1 MSMAISD
8 NENIFELIHSLTK
21 AEQKSFSQLSVFSS
35 ISNKKYHDLFDII
48 KSQKIYNEVKIK
60 KRLAYL
66 QIKTPLPVLKN
77 YLQEIILKSLRYHHD
92 EKSIERS
99 LHNLIDESEL
109 MHDKGIYKLR
119 DKLIKK
125 AKSIA
130 KKYERKEI
138 LLQILNKEWIYKSNF
153 NPKGIEPDYS
163 IALTDL
169 NNLLFARTMT
179 YNVSLLL
186 EKGEIR
192 DDSLKKAWANVIHN
206 PIMTEERKIAGYE
219 ETCHFHH
226 NWMRYHHRTNN
237 FKLCIIHQEQLI
249 AHMESNEELLN
260 EYKSLYIFELN
271 GLVVAYCQDREYEKG
286 QNALKKLQSLHSLE
300 LSVPDKEMLA
310 DTIAIAFGN
319 IIHGYYLSDFDAAI
333 AASNE
338 AEKYMEASTSTH
350 HHAAFLYLNL
360 AKTNIYLGNYR
371 KALIWTNNIFHDSP
385 GNRRDDFYVIAW
397 VFNIIIH
404 FELDHIDFLPSLI
417 KSTDRFLKKRN
428 RLYKTE
434 ITILNFLKAKLP
446 KSNTKKSIK
455 QFYVELLIEMKEI
468 VKDPYEAK
476 AFKYFDFISWLES
489 KIERKSIADVVRN
502 KIKEGN
508 ISI

>member
-1 MSMAISD
+1 MAISD
-8 NENIFELIHSLTK
+8 NENIFELVHSLTK

-35 ISNKKYHDLFDII
+35 TANKKYHDLFEII
-48 KSQKIYNEVKIK
+48 KSQKNYNENKIK
-60 KRLAYL
+60 RKLL
-66 QIKTPLPVLKN
+66 LLNIKTPLPVLKN
-77 YLQEIILKSLRYHHD
+77 YLQEIILKSLRFHHD
-92 EKSIERS
+92 SESVDRS
-99 LHNLIDESEL
+99 LHNLIEESEL
-109 MHDKGIYKLR
+109 MHNKGIYKLR
-119 DKLIKK
+119 DKLIRK
-125 AKSIA
+125 AKILA
-130 KKYERKEI
+130 KKFERKEI
-138 LLQILNKEWIYKSNF
+138 LLQALNKEWIYKSNF
-153 NPKGIEPDYS
+153 NPKAIEGDYS
-163 IALTDL
+163 IALSDL

-192 DDSLKKAWANVIHN
+192 DDSLRKEWDSVIYN
-206 PIMTEERKIAGYE
+206 PIMTEERKIDGYE
-219 ETCHFHH
+219 ETCHYHH

-237 FKLCIIHQEQLI
+237 FKACIVHQERLI
-249 AHMESNEELLN
+249 AHMESNVGLLK
-260 EYKSLYIFELN
+260 EYKALYIFELN
-271 GLVVAYCQDREYEKG
+271 GLVVAYCQDRKYEKG
-286 QNALKKLQSLHSLE
+286 LNALKKLQSLDSPNLN
-300 LSVPDKEMLA
+300 VPDREMLA

-319 IIHGYYLSDFDAAI
+319 VIHGYYLSDFDAAI

-338 AEKYMEASTSTH
+338 AEKYMEESTTTH

-371 KALIWTNNIFHDSP
+371 KALIWTKNIFNDSP
-385 GNRRDDFYVIAW
+385 INRRDDFYVIAW

-508 ISI
+508 IST